1 MLLAALLLGFLVAP
15 VFGELLLDDRVGVRV
30 VRAAGCGEQLAALL
44 AAVLHGLAPLRTG
57 RASASELAAA
67 IEGTT
72 GLLERLEAVRDAS
85 LRQPV
90 AKDVSHAD
98 LAAAMHLESRA
109 TAQSRRRT
117 LLNKPVSDLE
127 RWATGVAD

>member
-1 MLLAALLLGFLVAP
+1 MSTDPASDNHHQEQLLVPLAAEHVAALGSDGQQLAVLLATA
-15 VFGELLLDDRVGVRV
+15 
-30 VRAAGCGEQLAALL
+30 
-44 AAVLHGLAPLRTG
+44 LHGLALLRTG
-57 RASASELAAA
+57 RASAAELAAA

-85 LRQPV
+85 LRQPA
-90 AKDVSHAD
+90 AKDLSHAD

-109 TAQSRRRT
+109 TAQSRRRA

-127 RWATGVAD
+127 LWATGTAD

>member
-1 MLLAALLLGFLVAP
+1 MSTDPASDNHRQEQLLVPLAAEDVAALG
-15 VFGELLLDDRVGVRV
+15 GD
-30 VRAAGCGEQLAALL
+30 GEQLAVLL
-44 AAVLHGLAPLRTG
+44 ATALHGLALLRTG

-67 IEGTT
+67 IEGAT

-85 LRQPV
+85 LRQPA

-117 LLNKPVSDLE
+117 LLRKPVSDLE
-127 RWATGVAD
+127 RWATGTAD

>member
-1 MLLAALLLGFLVAP
+1 MSTDPASDNHRQEQLLVPLAAEDVAALGS
-15 VFGELLLDDRVGVRV
+15 D
-30 VRAAGCGEQLAALL
+30 GEQLAALL
-44 AAVLHGLAPLRTG
+44 ATVLHGLALLRTG
-57 RASASELAAA
+57 CASASELAAA

-72 GLLERLEAVRDAS
+72 GLLERLEAVRNAS
-85 LRQPV
+85 LRQPA

>member
-1 MLLAALLLGFLVAP
+1 MSTDPASDNHCQEQLLVPLAAEDVAA
-15 VFGELLLDDRVGVRV
+15 LSSD
-30 VRAAGCGEQLAALL
+30 GEQLAALL
-44 AAVLHGLAPLRTG
+44 ATALHGLALLRTG
-57 RASASELAAA
+57 RASAAELAAA

-85 LRQPV
+85 LRQPA

-98 LAAAMHLESRA
+98 LARAMHLESRA

-117 LLNKPVSDLE
+117 LLRKPVSDLE
-127 RWATGVAD
+127 RWATGTAD

>member
-1 MLLAALLLGFLVAP
+1 MSTDPASDNHRQEQLLVPLAAEDVAALGS
-15 VFGELLLDDRVGVRV
+15 D
-30 VRAAGCGEQLAALL
+30 GEQLAVLL
-44 AAVLHGLAPLRTG
+44 ATALHGLALLRTG
-57 RASASELAAA
+57 RASATELAAA

-72 GLLERLEAVRDAS
+72 RLLERLEAVRDAS
-85 LRQPV
+85 LRQPA

-117 LLNKPVSDLE
+117 LLRKPVSDLE
-127 RWATGVAD
+127 RWATGTTD

>member
-1 MLLAALLLGFLVAP
+1 MSTDPASDTHDQEQLLVPLAAEDVAALGS
-15 VFGELLLDDRVGVRV
+15 D
-30 VRAAGCGEQLAALL
+30 GEQLAALF
-44 AAVLHGLAPLRTG
+44 ATALHGLALLRTG
-57 RASASELAAA
+57 HPSAAELAAA
-67 IEGTT
+67 IEGAT

-85 LRQPV
+85 LRQPA

-117 LLNKPVSDLE
+117 LLRSTVSDLE
-127 RWATGVAD
+127 RWATGTTG